1 MSQAEAVSH
10 CAACGQRKAVI
21 DGIATRLG
29 YPDTT
34 VAWIAGAVLFAGT
47 HERKGIGRMHVDAA
61 ELCRMLVADFD
72 ERDPVRIAVR
82 LGDMGLASSRDIGRI
97 VYALIEADQCQA
109 GDNDRKDD
117 FDAIFDRDT
126 VDRYAAEVLG
136 NRSRDWPVIAKQV
149 AIFALVIAGLAIVE
163 VGKRSQAFPS
173 PVAIASSMFGIAWLL
188 SLLRWPR
195 PMRFGL
201 PWNRLRRAGQR
212 AMPGNAERMGK

>member
-72 ERDPVRIAVR
+72 ERDPARIAVR

-97 VYALIEADQCQA
+97 VYALIEADLCQA
-109 GDNDRKDD
+109 GENDRKDD
-117 FDAIFDRDT
+117 FDAIFDR
-126 VDRYAAEVLG
+126 VKAAELAYG
-136 NRSRDWPVIAKQV
+136 SAPESADNGRLYDWGGGRGFYFRDPDGILIQLLYHPP
-149 AIFALVIAGLAIVE
+149 I
-163 VGKRSQAFPS
+163 
-173 PVAIASSMFGIAWLL
+173 SS
-188 SLLRWPR
+188 
-195 PMRFGL
+195 
-201 PWNRLRRAGQR
+201 
-212 AMPGNAERMGK
+212 